1 MIAFLRLTVMTLSLA
16 IVGIGFFELLTN
28 PFPLMLPLLIMGS
41 GVFIFLITAYRVGEV
56 DKW

>member
-16 IVGIGFFELLTN
+16 IVGMGFFELLTN

-41 GVFIFLITAYRVGEV
+41 GIFMFLIMAYRVGEV
-56 DKW
+56 D